1 MEDNEMIDQDL
12 DQDIDQDLTPE
23 EQEALAAEAV
33 IAGSSRE
40 AEMDESEDE
49 ISELEAALEE
59 TGEDLAE
66 AKKDLDDFIKPND
79 MSQLDFSDVEDDV
92 NCTVD
97 LEIRKRVV
105 EAVLFVSD
113 KPVGM
118 TTFLA
123 AFGEDEVVKKQH
135 INEALEAFEEEL
147 EQHNRGFRLH
157 QVDGGYQLRTAE
169 DLKEYL
175 QNTIKARSFRLTGP
189 SLETLAMVAYKQPCP
204 KSSIDEIRGV
214 DSSHLIRA
222 LMDRNLLSF
231 AGKSELPG
239 KPMLYKTTSKF
250 LEVFGLRSIKELPS
264 LSEIE
269 ALLPN
274 GIGDEDEEEKETLSD
289 LAGKMGEE
297 FEGSYSASEEELGK
311 INEQLSGISTETEFF
326 EQEKQREKDRKELE
340 KAENLREA
348 LMVGEEISTRDQNWL
363 VRFDEKM
370 SALAEESEGSSEDL
384 TDEAIEEAE
393 LLAEMNAS
401 SDSSDESEDEN
412 EEDSDDKLQMSAD
425 ALAEAEER
433 AAEAIIAKKKNEE
446 DSLALEDEDGDD
458 ETLSASASSDEEPFS
473 DFLDGDDSEQEP
485 EEPLV

>member
-1 MEDNEMIDQDL
+1 MMEETEMINEDVVEAEADQEMS
-12 DQDIDQDLTPE
+12 PE
-23 EQEALAAEAV
+23 DEAAEAV
-33 IAGSSRE
+33 IAGKQE
-40 AEMDESEDE
+40 DQQEPDEE
-49 ISELEAALEE
+49 ISELEAAFEEASDELE
-59 TGEDLAE
+59 DS
-66 AKKDLDDFIKPND
+66 KKDLEDFIEPSA

-97 LEIRKRVV
+97 LELRKRIV

-113 KPVGM
+113 KPVGI

-123 AFGEDEVVKKQH
+123 AFSEEDVVRKAH
-135 INEALEAFEEEL
+135 IREALEAFEEDL
-147 EQHNRGFRLH
+147 EQQDRGFRLH

-169 DLKEYL
+169 DLKVYL

-204 KSSIDEIRGV
+204 KSAIDEIRGV

-289 LAGKMGEE
+289 LAGKMGED

-311 INEQLSGISTETEFF
+311 INDQLSNISTETEFF

-348 LMVGEEISTRDQNWL
+348 LMVGEEISVRDQNWL

-370 SALAEESEGSSEDL
+370 SALAEESKTTTDDL
-384 TDEAIEEAE
+384 SDEALEEAE
-393 LLAEMNAS
+393 VLAEIEAS
-401 SDSSDESEDEN
+401 DLDTDEDVEMS
-412 EEDSDDKLQMSAD
+412 EEDLI
-425 ALAEAEER
+425 EAEER
-433 AAEAIIAKKKNEE
+433 AAEAVILAQRLDNEN
-446 DSLALEDEDGDD
+446 DGASLEAASCDE
-458 ETLSASASSDEEPFS
+458 EEPFG
-473 DFLDGDDSEQEP
+473 DFLEGDET
-485 EEPLV
+485 EESTV

>member
-1 MEDNEMIDQDL
+1 MIEETDMIEETEGFETEDQDL
-12 DQDIDQDLTPE
+12 NADEQAALEAEAIISGDEAVVEEPE
-23 EQEALAAEAV
+23 TEAEELEALAE
-33 IAGSSRE
+33 
-40 AEMDESEDE
+40 E
-49 ISELEAALEE
+49 ISEESS
-59 TGEDLAE
+59 EDSSE
-66 AKKDLDDFIKPND
+66 KNLDEFIEPSD

-123 AFGEDEVVKKQH
+123 AFGEEEVVKKPH
-135 INEALEAFEEEL
+135 IREALEAFEEDL
-147 EQHNRGFRLH
+147 ENHNRGFRLH
-157 QVDGGYQLRTAE
+157 NIDGGYQLRTAD

-222 LMDRNLLSF
+222 LMDRNLLAF

-274 GIGDEDEEEKETLSD
+274 GIGDEEEEKETLSD
-289 LAGKMGEE
+289 LAGKLGEE

-311 INEQLSGISTETEFF
+311 INDQLSGISTETEFF
-326 EQEKQREKDRKELE
+326 EQEKQREKERKELE
-340 KAENLREA
+340 KAENIREA
-348 LMVGEEISTRDQNWL
+348 LMVGEEVSTRDQNWL
-363 VRFDEKM
+363 VRFDEKIA
-370 SALAEESEGSSEDL
+370 ALAEEADAPAEDL
-384 TDEAIEEAE
+384 SDEAIEEAE
-393 LLAEMNAS
+393 VLAEMDAA
-401 SDSSDESEDEN
+401 DSN
-412 EEDSDDKLQMSAD
+412 ESAD
-425 ALAEAEER
+425 DEAVELSEEALAEAEER
-433 AAEAIIAKKKNEE
+433 AAEAVIMQAEADKSEPAEETEETLIASSEEEPFEDFLEGNEE
-446 DSLALEDEDGDD
+446 GEELAALDGDLSEGDND
-458 ETLSASASSDEEPFS
+458 ETL
-473 DFLDGDDSEQEP
+473 
-485 EEPLV
+485 V

>member
-1 MEDNEMIDQDL
+1 MMEDTEKIEDTDQIL
-12 DQDIDQDLTPE
+12 DQEMSAE
-23 EQEALAAEAV
+23 ERNALEAEAV
-33 IAGSSRE
+33 IA
-40 AEMDESEDE
+40 DLDLESDDE
-49 ISELEAALEE
+49 ISELEAALDETAEE
-59 TGEDLAE
+59 VSASDKNLE
-66 AKKDLDDFIKPND
+66 DFIKPND

-92 NCTVD
+92 NCSVD

-118 TTFLA
+118 TTLLA
-123 AFGEDEVVKKQH
+123 AFGEEEVVRKAH
-135 INEALEAFEEEL
+135 IREALDAFEEEL
-147 EQHNRGFRLH
+147 EQHNRSFRLH
-157 QVDGGYQLRTAE
+157 QIDGGYQLRTAE

-274 GIGDEDEEEKETLSD
+274 GIGDEDEEEKESLSD
-289 LAGKMGEE
+289 LAGKMGET

-311 INEQLSGISTETEFF
+311 INDQLSSISTETEFF

-348 LMVGEEISTRDQNWL
+348 MMVGEEISSRDQNWL

-370 SALAEESEGSSEDL
+370 AALAEETEGSSDDL
-384 TDEAIEEAE
+384 SDEALEETE
-393 LLAEMNAS
+393 LLAEMEAAGS
-401 SDSSDESEDEN
+401 SEDESDGKDQSLELSV
-412 EEDSDDKLQMSAD
+412 EELAD
-425 ALAEAEER
+425 AEER
-433 AAEAIIAKKKNEE
+433 AAESVI
-446 DSLALEDEDGDD
+446 LAQAQNGDG
-458 ETLSASASSDEEPFS
+458 AEEPFG
-473 DFLDGDDSEQEP
+473 DFLKGNESSLLEKESED
-485 EEPLV
+485 EESEETTA